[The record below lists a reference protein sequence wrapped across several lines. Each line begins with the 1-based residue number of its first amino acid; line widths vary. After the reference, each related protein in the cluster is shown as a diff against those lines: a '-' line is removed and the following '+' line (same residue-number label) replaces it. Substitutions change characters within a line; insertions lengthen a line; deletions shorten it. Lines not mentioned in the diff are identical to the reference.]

1 MEENFKERKTFREV
15 IKTVS
20 IKRTIRA
27 IKNVEQGWGKS
38 FKKQKKKKSWKL
50 KYIGRSKNITEILED
65 KDEKSPRK

>member
-1 MEENFKERKTFREV
+1 MEENFKERNNFRET

-20 IKRTIRA
+20 IRTIMA
-27 IKNVEQGWGKS
+27 IKNVEQCWGKS
-38 FKKQKKKKSWKL
+38 FKKKKKKSWKL